1 MFADEVVSLPSPLG
15 VARDRLSALMRVDA
29 GGAR

>member
-1 MFADEVVSLPSPLG
+1 MFADKVVSLLAPG
-15 VARDRLSALMRVDA
+15 VARDRLSVLMRVDA